1 MTYEAFGSH
10 LPFLD
15 SLMHKTVGLLL
26 ASNLIAYS
34 VLVPLVANAQI
45 VSNSV
50 STSSVNFESMTTAPV
65 STVQGTTSAT
75 QSGLLP
81 ASVYMPTSASSLL
94 PASTIPAASTF
105 LVTLTSYNAVPE
117 QTSPTPWLPASGA
130 ASNPEVVAAR
140 SHDLADKLP
149 YGTII
154 AVLGPTSSDNG
165 PYCGYD
171 SVQHLIGYRVIA
183 DQMNARMHNKVDIQL
198 DQNDTVSVGGKQINP
213 AKVLGACTGVQ
224 IQVVGYVNPNHIPS
238 TQAALAKL
246 VSGSQQIASAQF

>member
-1 MTYEAFGSH
+1 
-10 LPFLD
+10 
-15 SLMHKTVGLLL
+15 MHKTVGLLL

-34 VLVPLVANAQI
+34 VLVPLVANAQT
-45 VSNSV
+45 VSASV
-50 STSSVNFESMTTAPV
+50 STSSVNIESMTTAPV
-65 STVQGTTSAT
+65 STVQGTTST
-75 QSGLLP
+75 TPSGLLP
-81 ASVYMPTSASSLL
+81 ASKYLPTSGGIL
-94 PASTIPAASTF
+94 PASDIPAASTF

-117 QTSPTPWLPASGA
+117 QTSPTPWLTASGA

-224 IQVVGYVNPNHIPS
+224 IQVVGYVNPNHIPT

-246 VSGSQQIASAQF
+246 VNGSKQIASTQF